1 MFKVQISLPPP
12 DTLPNITNSIL
23 FNIPIINNSQTLKK
37 YLKPLHFSQVFSF
50 KTGLVTNQVVPEGG
64 EEFITNLEGF
74 YGRYIL

>member
-12 DTLPNITNSIL
+12 DTLPNITNTIS
-23 FNIPIINNSQTLKK
+23 FNIPIYNSQTLEE